1 MIIIKNSITTGNHIQ
16 QPAQSQKKLFSF
28 LSSVHV
34 GWKTMMASSHDADDD
49 DDRNADDGMDGQ
61 KLS

>member
-16 QPAQSQKKLFSF
+16 QPSLRKKLFSF

-34 GWKTMMASSHDADDD
+34 GWKTMMATSHDADDD